1 MSSPLSIPGPV
12 VSPLAWV
19 GRRALSVV
27 TYLGAVAL
35 MLVRAARQVPLP
47 GRPSPGW
54 YSMLVDELSWML
66 WMGIPLSSLMHM
78 GLGSFLALQSYYG
91 GTFVDGTG
99 AVVGVGLFRNIAP
112 LMAGL
117 TLAGLLGARITSE
130 FRVRERRSAS
140 TSHDP
145 PGLSQRTGDS
155 GTSPLLPEGADID
168 RQVSA
173 RLAAA
178 MLTGPVVGLFG
189 ASVGTLVGWR
199 VATSLMGV
207 STHSFFLMF
216 WDMLWMR
223 DVVGLFAKGVAFGL
237 AGAAF
242 ACHEGLRGSTDDP
255 PGAIPAAAFRAVCYG
270 ALTIMLING
279 SWFVLFYHSGPAF
292 GPTLLAPPTS

>member
-1 MSSPLSIPGPV
+1 MSSPLSIPGPL

-19 GRRALSVV
+19 GRHTLSVL
-27 TYLGAVAL
+27 TYLGGVAL
-35 MLVRAARQVPLP
+35 LLARAARQVPLP

-54 YSMLVDELSWML
+54 FSTLVDQLSWMFS
-66 WMGIPLSSLMHM
+66 MGIPLSCLMHM
-78 GLGSFLALQSYYG
+78 GLGSFLALQGYYG

-130 FRVRERRSAS
+130 FRFRERPS
-140 TSHDP
+140 TSVSTDRLGARQQS
-145 PGLSQRTGDS
+145 GLTGI
-155 GTSPLLPEGADID
+155 SPVGPEAALID
-168 RQVSA
+168 REVSA

-178 MLTGPVVGLFG
+178 MLTGPIVGLFG

-199 VATSLMGV
+199 VATGLMGV

-223 DVVGLFAKGVAFGL
+223 DIVGLFAKGVAFGL

-242 ACHEGLRGSTDDP
+242 ACHEGLRGSADDP
-255 PGAIPAAAFRAVCYG
+255 PGAVPAAAFRAVCFG

-279 SWFVLFYHSGPAF
+279 SWFVFFYHSGPAF
-292 GPTLLAPPTS
+292 GPTLLTPPTS